1 MREQTLA
8 NKGEKVMKFR
18 DMYSPQIKFGLMDG
32 RFQREK
38 DPAFLWEVTNR
49 VSHQLDKQKRLE
61 VFDRAHSDDH
71 FLVTFQYK
79 GKTIQMEGCVL
90 EEVA

>member
-1 MREQTLA
+1 M
-8 NKGEKVMKFR
+8 NYR
-18 DMYSPQIKFGLMDG
+18 DMESPEIKFGLMDG
-32 RFQREK
+32 RLQREK
-38 DPAFLWEVTNR
+38 DPIFLWEVTNR
-49 VSHQLDKQKRLE
+49 IFNQLDKQKRID
-61 VFDRAHSDDH
+61 VFDSASTADH

>member
-1 MREQTLA
+1 M
-8 NKGEKVMKFR
+8 NYR
-18 DMYSPQIKFGLMDG
+18 DMESPEIKFGLMDG
-32 RFQREK
+32 RLQREK
-38 DPAFLWEVTNR
+38 DPIFLWEITNR
-49 VSHQLDKQKRLE
+49 VFNQLDKQKRID
-61 VFDRAHSDDH
+61 VFDSASTADH